1 MRKKQYRRKAKI
13 REAPG
18 IEMESPK
25 QALTR
30 TKIWNVSLDLF
41 AQNGFEQTTVEEIAT
56 TAGVSRR
63 TFFRHFESKSD
74 LMSYAVMRY
83 GTLLINAIQ
92 ECPQGS
98 SQPRLFRYIVGQVA
112 QQTIGDSCMRKLM
125 AIAATQRSAREAQ
138 LSGVSVL
145 QDRITKALV
154 ERKLNPVTAAI
165 VAELS
170 LSALSM
176 TYRIWYRSKDRS
188 AASTVEYVLVTLA
201 HLICENDSEP

>member
-18 IEMESPK
+18 IKVETPK

-30 TKIWNVSLDLF
+30 DKIWNVSLGLF
-41 AQNGFEQTTVEEIAT
+41 AKNGFEQTTVEEIAT

-98 SQPRLFRYIVGQVA
+98 SQSALFRYIVGQVA
-112 QQTIGDSCMRKLM
+112 QQTIGDSRMRKLM
-125 AIAATQRSAREAQ
+125 TIAATQKSAREAQ

-154 ERKLNPVTAAI
+154 ERKVNPVTAAI
-165 VAELS
+165 AAELS

-176 TYRIWYRSKDRS
+176 TYRIWYTSKDRS
-188 AASTVEYVLVTLA
+188 AASTVEDVLSTLA
-201 HLICENDSEP
+201 HLICESD